1 MSIYLSKLDKE
12 TKVLWL
18 ACPACST
25 KIDGDLD
32 EYLSN
37 NWVATCPKCGA
48 VFGHV
53 DLARFRSYV
62 SAKWK
67 QPGPTLKGVVDQP
80 PTYADFL
87 IFCVG
92 DGLQHVRRWH
102 GWVDPVTREVVQE
115 G

>member
-18 ACPACST
+18 SCPACST

-37 NWVATCPKCGA
+37 NWVAICPACGA

-53 DLARFRSYV
+53 PLARFRTYV
-62 SAKWK
+62 STKWRRG
-67 QPGPTLKGVVDQP
+67 GPSDVPAYV
-80 PTYADFL
+80 DFL
-87 IFCVG
+87 IFDFG
-92 DGLQHVRRWH
+92 DGLMHVRRWH
-102 GWVDPVTREVVQE
+102 GWVDATTREIVQE